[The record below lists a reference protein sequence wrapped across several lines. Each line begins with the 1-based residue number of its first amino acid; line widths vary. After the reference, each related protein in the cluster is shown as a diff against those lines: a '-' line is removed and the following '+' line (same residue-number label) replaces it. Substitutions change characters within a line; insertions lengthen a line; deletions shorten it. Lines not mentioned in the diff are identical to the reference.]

1 MVQTSRAAPHGY
13 AEYSALPA
21 YELGYAIPTIR
32 VARKIILRLIFKKNI
47 TQKILHILKPTLILV
62 LVSCLPQAH
71 FGDDIVSE
79 LFVGFNFIAIEF

>member
-32 VARKIILRLIFKKNI
+32 VARKIILRLILK
-47 TQKILHILKPTLILV
+47 KILHKKYYTYLNQP
-62 LVSCLPQAH
+62 
-71 FGDDIVSE
+71 
-79 LFVGFNFIAIEF
+79 